1 MFCSKCG
8 MKNEDGV
15 QFCGGCG
22 AALIGGQSGEEMY
35 QRQSGREELIA
46 KLQQVLPKMI
56 RIDNTDASIQQKKKE
71 KEMVDKNEKGKFR
84 VGLFLIIY
92 ILSLCALEGVLG
104 LLTMIIGSITSHHL
118 YFMDTVYGII
128 VIPWLIGL
136 IIGTIIVLKKDK
148 RCKEKATRRI
158 LELEDEIKVL
168 EQKNETEIRGLFP
181 EIQIVPSN
189 YRYVIAVQYIVESF
203 QNRRAD
209 TLKEAINLYEEQLHR
224 WKLENASEQMLT
236 LQRQQMSELNKI
248 NANTTVS
255 AIANTITAFNTTK

>member
-118 YFMDTVYGII
+118 YFMDTVYDA
-128 VIPWLIGL
+128 LIKAEQEFINVSGL
-136 IIGTIIVLKKDK
+136 DKLRIGKLFKVY
-148 RCKEKATRRI
+148 ETR
-158 LELEDEIKVL
+158 L
-168 EQKNETEIRGLFP
+168 
-181 EIQIVPSN
+181 
-189 YRYVIAVQYIVESF
+189 
-203 QNRRAD
+203 AD
-209 TLKEAINLYEEQLHR
+209 YSI
-224 WKLENASEQMLT
+224 
-236 LQRQQMSELNKI
+236 
-248 NANTTVS
+248 
-255 AIANTITAFNTTK
+255 